1 MGITC
6 RVEISKY
13 VEFLANNKSGSNWA
27 CNISLKNILK

>member
-13 VEFLANNKSGSNWA
+13 VQFLGKKMQITKVVQIGLA
-27 CNISLKNILK
+27 IYH